1 MRRQTVMLFVLLL
14 AVSGC
19 ATARSARKD
28 NPAPRIVKVIE
39 VGGRHCH

>member
-1 MRRQTVMLFVLLL
+1 MRKQVVMLFVLFL

-19 ATARSARKD
+19 ATARSAQKG
-28 NPAPRIVKVIE
+28 NLEPKMAKMIE